1 MTFLLGQ
8 ISKLRE
14 IEDLVHEINEL
25 SIDENRTTNTDSR
38 SRLFYERKRKM
49 QELMHDF
56 IAEEAAFT
64 RSNPRAG
71 RILIGVPNQHAGNIH
86 EYEEYVL

>member
-49 QELMHDF
+49 QELMLDF
-56 IAEEAAFT
+56 IAEEAA
-64 RSNPRAG
+64 
-71 RILIGVPNQHAGNIH
+71 ILGQTQELDGF
-86 EYEEYVL
+86 